1 MSWGCPSGTA
11 ANAGR
16 LSLALESSMVRV
28 FLRHEGV
35 DYPNWRRQYD
45 SFVAERRAMGVV
57 NDNVFRN
64 VEDDH
69 EVTVSHDFETLAA
82 AERFVSPRR
91 LHEAKTPNGASTE
104 PSVWF
109 AEL

>member
-1 MSWGCPSGTA
+1 
-11 ANAGR
+11 
-16 LSLALESSMVRV
+16 MVRV
-28 FLRHEGV
+28 FLRHEVV
-35 DYPNWRRQYD
+35 DYASWRRQYD
-45 SFVAERRAMGVV
+45 SFVAERRAMGVI

-64 VEDDH
+64 VEDDN
-69 EVTVSHDFETLAA
+69 EVTVSHDFETLAE

-91 LHEAKTPNGASTE
+91 LREAKTPNGGSTE